1 MPLCVASPAPPPSPH
16 LPTPPLSLIR
26 CDQSLTKALKQRLLY
41 IEMFT
46 NINSSGKEIMCMYYF
61 IIYSVITVQN
71 MTEYMLFHHLLSY
84 HSAKYDCIC
93 VISSFTQWS
102 QCKRWMHICYI
113 IIYSVTAV
121 QKINGY
127 MLFYHLL
134 CYHSAKDECICVIS
148 PFTLLSRWNLS
159 LKAVLISK
167 QKRS

>member
-1 MPLCVASPAPPPSPH
+1 MFVLKSWDFVTFFSPSPQLHVRALLYSVPPFLLLLSLYASLCVVSPAPPPPPPPH

-26 CDQSLTKALKQRLLY
+26 CDQSLSKALKQRLLY

-46 NINSSGKEIMCMYYF
+46 NINSSGKEIMCVYYF

-71 MTEYMLFHHLLSY
+71 MTAY
-84 HSAKYDCIC
+84 

-102 QCKRWMHICYI
+102 QCKRLMHICYI

-127 MLFYHLL
+127 VLVYHLL
-134 CYHSAKDECICVIS
+134 CYHSAKD
-148 PFTLLSRWNLS
+148 
-159 LKAVLISK
+159 
-167 QKRS
+167 